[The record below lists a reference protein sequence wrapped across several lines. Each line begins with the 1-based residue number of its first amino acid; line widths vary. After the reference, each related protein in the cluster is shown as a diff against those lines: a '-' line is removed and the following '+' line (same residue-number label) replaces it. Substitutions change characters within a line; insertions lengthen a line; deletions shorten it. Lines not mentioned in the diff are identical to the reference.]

1 MKNSFAWFG
10 ILIAALVITAC
21 TNFMP
26 SDSDVGTLSGTVSYR
41 ERVVLPNNARII
53 VSLVE
58 QSTLADHGASK
69 VISQHSFLAEGEQ
82 PPVSFTLNYVKS
94 KLEPDT
100 LYRVIAKIEINDE
113 VLFSNQSTVDLSI
126 EPLKTTHLDIPLVK
140 V

>member
-10 ILIAALVITAC
+10 VLILALVITAC

-26 SDSDVGTLSGTVSYR
+26 TDSDVGTLSGTVSYR

-58 QSTLADHGASK
+58 QPTQADHGKSK

-82 PPVSFTLNYVKS
+82 PPVAFTLNYVKS
-94 KLEPDT
+94 KLKPDT

-126 EPLKTTHLDIPLVK
+126 EPLKTTHLDVPLVK

>member
-10 ILIAALVITAC
+10 VLILALVITAC

-26 SDSDVGTLSGTVSYR
+26 TDSDVGTLSGTVSYR

-58 QSTLADHGASK
+58 QPTQADHGKSK

-82 PPVSFTLNYVKS
+82 PPVAFTLNYVKS
-94 KLEPDT
+94 KLKPDT

-126 EPLKTTHLDIPLVK
+126 EPLKTTHLDVTLVK

>member
-10 ILIAALVITAC
+10 VLIVALVITAC
-21 TNFMP
+21 TNLMP
-26 SDSDVGTLSGTVSYR
+26 TDSDVGTLSGTVSYR

-58 QSTLADHGASK
+58 RSTQADHDANK

-94 KLEPDT
+94 KLKPDT

-113 VLFSNQSTVDLSI
+113 VLFSNQSTVDLNI

>member
-10 ILIAALVITAC
+10 VLIVALVITAC

-26 SDSDVGTLSGTVSYR
+26 TDSDVGTLSGTVSYR

-58 QSTLADHGASK
+58 QPTQADHGKIK

-82 PPVSFTLNYVKS
+82 PPVAFTLNYVKS
-94 KLEPDT
+94 KLKLDT

-126 EPLKTTHLDIPLVK
+126 EPLKTTHLDVPLVK